1 MLCTRFQFADMIFIF
16 YILAAAL
23 IFLSYKS
30 FRGGVS
36 YLNYFKSELAKPCS
50 EFTPFASIIAP
61 CKGLDAD
68 LDENLSALFRQ
79 DYPKYEV
86 IFVVDYEND
95 KAVSVIRGLI
105 LRNNTETTTNVKN
118 SFFAKLVIA
127 DKAYNS
133 GQKVE
138 NLREAVLHL
147 HGETKVIA
155 LVDSDARPAE
165 DWLRNLVAPL
175 EDARV
180 GAATGYRWFIS
191 NKLNFASEL
200 LSVWNASIA
209 SALGKNT
216 DSNFCWG
223 GSMAI
228 RRDVFETL
236 NIREKWRGTLSDD
249 FTVTRALNEASM
261 PIYFVPQALTASI
274 EDCSFR
280 ELLEF
285 TTRQIKITRFYAPKL
300 WLMSFVGSG
309 LFNLVLVW
317 SVLIVIFSRRNDA
330 TVCAAIIT
338 LSLVSLFSVGKA
350 FLRLKAIKLV
360 LRDYKPD
367 LNRQY
372 WAQNTLWVLAQALF
386 FYNSLAALLSRR
398 MTWRGITY
406 DMISPNKTTIIRGK
420 DA

>member
-1 MLCTRFQFADMIFIF
+1 MIFIF

-406 DMISPNKTTIIRGK
+406 DMISPNKTKIIRGK

>member
-406 DMISPNKTTIIRGK
+406 DMISPNKTKIIRGK